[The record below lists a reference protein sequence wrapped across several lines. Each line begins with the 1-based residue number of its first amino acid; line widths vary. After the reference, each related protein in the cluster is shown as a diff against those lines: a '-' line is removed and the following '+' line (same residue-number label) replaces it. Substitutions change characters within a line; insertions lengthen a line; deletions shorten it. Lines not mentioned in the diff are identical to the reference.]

1 MGQSDGW
8 METIQM
14 TEANICINDLRGE
27 DKEGTYKV
35 INTKEEPSYK
45 RPFFNEFE
53 LIEKIKALVKK
64 EGNDFILGEEIRKMF
79 T

>member
-8 METIQM
+8 METVQA

-35 INTKEEPSYK
+35 INTKEAPLEK
-45 RPFFNEFE
+45 PFYNEFE
-53 LIEKIKALVKK
+53 LIKKIKALVKK
-64 EGNDFILGEEIRKMF
+64 EGNDFELGGEIRKMF

>member
-8 METIQM
+8 METVQA

-27 DKEGTYKV
+27 DGEGTYRV
-35 INTKEEPSYK
+35 INTKEEPHK
-45 RPFFNEFE
+45 KPFFNEFE

-64 EGNDFILGEEIRKMF
+64 EGNDFELGGEIRKMF